1 MSAQAS
7 MQINQSKINEIADD
21 SVEDDMVEI
30 STTAISVIARI
41 DYIQRFSKQMT
52 VVIDKNPTVYSKV
65 ARQYLA
71 NISQESSQQEMNV
84 AFVAASSKINDIQMR
99 CRLIEQ
105 LFANTLFDPEQ
116 SLAVSVLRLAKQDN
130 GVITIIVEHAQSLS
144 LQIKYELCQLVD
156 IAKKTKSN
164 INVVI
169 FGLVQAATEISQN
182 KTIFDK
188 KTSIIDASSGQVLAL
203 DHARF
208 KSNSSVFKSGLRLKI
223 TIASLISLLIAI
235 TFWFLLTESKS
246 VNLVTLPVTPLVN
259 ENPYIASQK
268 IIATKETID
277 PIETKIL
284 TTQDNLASV
293 SDVHLALL
301 DQNTNKDLFLAT
313 AESEDILQA
322 LMLAES
328 TVPDNQV
335 TATHEKSALIVTK
348 TQVMPKE
355 DNTSDVKQDK
365 LSNNLPVLPVTL
377 NEQYYL
383 NSEGGYVVQ
392 ITGFSDLSRLEQFVK
407 QNNEIEYYS
416 YQKKL
421 NTQQFYVLT
430 SKIFSDKTQAKEAI
444 NKLPQAINN
453 LGAFLKSVSTI
464 KREINTFSQ

>member
-1 MSAQAS
+1 MSALAS
-7 MQINQSKINEIADD
+7 MRVNQINMNEIADG

-52 VVIDKNPTVYSKV
+52 VVVDKNPAVYSKV

-71 NISQESSQQEMNV
+71 NISQESNQQEMNV

-116 SLAVSVLRLAKQDN
+116 SLAVSILRLAKQNN
-130 GVITIIVEHAQSLS
+130 GIITIIVEHAQSLS

-169 FGLVQAATEISQN
+169 FGLVLAATEIGQN

-208 KSNSSVFKSGLRLKI
+208 KNNSSVFKNGIKLKI
-223 TIASLISLLIAI
+223 TIAFLISLLIAI

-259 ENPYIASQK
+259 ESTFVAPQE
-268 IIATKETID
+268 IIAQK
-277 PIETKIL
+277 ETKIL
-284 TTQDNLASV
+284 TTHDDLASV

-328 TVPDNQV
+328 TVSDNKV
-335 TATHEKSALIVTK
+335 TANLEKSASIITK
-348 TQVMPKE
+348 TQVTPKE
-355 DNTSDVKQDK
+355 VTTSDVKKDK
-365 LSNNLPVLPVTL
+365 LSNLPVLPATL

-407 QNNEIEYYS
+407 QNNEIEYFS

-430 SKIFSDKTQAKEAI
+430 SKIFSDKTQAREAI

-464 KREINTFSQ
+464 KREINTVSQ

>member
-1 MSAQAS
+1 MSALAS
-7 MQINQSKINEIADD
+7 TRINQIKINEIADD

-52 VVIDKNPTVYSKV
+52 VVVDKNPAVYSKV

-71 NISQESSQQEMNV
+71 NISQEPSQQEMNV
-84 AFVAASSKINDIQMR
+84 AFVSASSKINDIQMR

-116 SLAVSVLRLAKQDN
+116 SLAVSILRLAKQNN
-130 GVITIIVEHAQSLS
+130 GIITIIVEHAQSLS

-156 IAKKTKSN
+156 IAKKTKNN

-169 FGLVQAATEISQN
+169 FGLVLAATEIGQN

-203 DHARF
+203 DHAKF
-208 KSNSSVFKSGLRLKI
+208 KNNSSVFKTSIRLKI
-223 TIASLISLLIAI
+223 TLASLISLLIAI

-246 VNLVTLPVTPLVN
+246 VNLVTLPVSPLVN
-259 ENPYIASQK
+259 EIPFIASK
-268 IIATKETID
+268 EIIAPK
-277 PIETKIL
+277 ETKIL

-301 DQNTNKDLFLAT
+301 DQNTHKDLFLAT

-328 TVPDNQV
+328 TVFENKV
-335 TATHEKSALIVTK
+335 TANLEKSALIITK
-348 TQVMPKE
+348 TQVTPKE
-355 DNTSDVKQDK
+355 VTASDVKQDK
-365 LSNNLPVLPVTL
+365 LSNLPVLPVIL

-392 ITGFSDLSRLEQFVK
+392 ITGFSDLLRLEQFVK
-407 QNNEIEYYS
+407 QNNEIEYFS

-430 SKIFSDKTQAKEAI
+430 SKIFSDKTQAREAI

-453 LGAFLKSVSTI
+453 LGSFLKSVSTI
-464 KREINTFSQ
+464 KREINTVSQ